1 MSRFNSRFHN
11 FNPSKESQLGL
22 KFRTGG
28 SIWLNSTVFS
38 LLKDVSEQ
46 SGERIGEAGSAVHS
60 EQEEAVY
67 TAQEEF

>member
-1 MSRFNSRFHN
+1 MGKVEWDYERIPTS
-11 FNPSKESQLGL
+11 
-22 KFRTGG
+22 T
-28 SIWLNSTVFS
+28 WLNLTVFS
-38 LLKDVSEQ
+38 VPMVVSEQ